1 MSGPTDRRQP
11 ETSAAEPPRSF
22 ESALAVLQQIVHE
35 LEEGNLGLEASLA
48 RFEEGIHLLR
58 SCHQI
63 LEQAEQ
69 RIEILT
75 GTDAAGNPQLAPFDA
90 TATLEAGEKLAARP
104 GRRRAAP
111 ASEPRP
117 VERTA
122 PPVERPVAPPDRDGQ
137 LF

>member
-1 MSGPTDRRQP
+1 MS
-11 ETSAAEPPRSF
+11 ETPNGESPQSF

-48 RFEEGIHLLR
+48 RFEEGVRLLR

-75 GTDAAGNPQLAPFDA
+75 GIDAAGNPQLAPFDA
-90 TATLEAGEKLAARP
+90 TATVDRGEQPATKP
-104 GRRRAAP
+104 GRRRTVPPSTPP
-111 ASEPRP
+111 A
-117 VERTA
+117 
-122 PPVERPVAPPDRDGQ
+122 VERPAPPREQQPDGQ
-137 LF
+137 RLF